1 MHRHAHFL
9 NVPAAQIIRPFERE
23 TERLIEEVEDV
34 GSEWYEWSCIYY
46 STVYYKNC
54 IFVYNVNNAYDCV
67 FIDICIHS

>member
-34 GSEWYEWSCIYY
+34 GSE
-46 STVYYKNC
+46 
-54 IFVYNVNNAYDCV
+54 
-67 FIDICIHS
+67 